1 MAGALA
7 AGVCCTPVAK
17 SCYPEDMDDLR
28 LTYHDILSPGD
39 QVHLTRATLV
49 SSRPAQLHDHDFFE
63 LIWVQNGRVRHH
75 LSDGMQDLTE
85 GDVLFIRPPDRHALQ
100 GRGAEA
106 LVVSVTLHPDLIAAL
121 ATRHPGLAGQ
131 LFWSPATAPIRI
143 RRDSRQL
150 AEINQ
155 AALRLERA
163 DRTAL
168 SAESFLL
175 PLVATLLDLSETLPA
190 GAPDWLITACAAAR
204 DPRVFRD
211 GAAGFARVAGRAHP
225 HVSRTARRF
234 LNQSPSDYVNRQRM
248 AFAARR
254 LSGSSDSI
262 AEIAADCG
270 IPSLSHFH
278 KLFRSHHGTTPLHYR
293 KAHQRDVVQPG

>member
-1 MAGALA
+1 MMG
-7 AGVCCTPVAK
+7 TI
-17 SCYPEDMDDLR
+17 R
-28 LTYHDILSPGD
+28 LTHTEILAPGN
-39 QVHLTRATLV
+39 QVHLTRATLAT
-49 SSRPAQLHDHDFFE
+49 SRPAQLHDHDFYE

-75 LSDGMQDLTE
+75 LADEAQDLNE
-85 GDVLFIRPPDRHALQ
+85 GDFLFIRPPDLHALQ
-100 GRGAEA
+100 GRGEEA
-106 LVVSVTLHPDLIAAL
+106 LVVSITLHPDMIVSLGL
-121 ATRHPGLAGQ
+121 RHPGLTDQ
-131 LFWSPATAPIRI
+131 FFWSPAPAPVRI

-155 AALRLERA
+155 SALRLERA

-175 PLVATLLDLSETLPA
+175 PLIAGLLDQTESLPT
-190 GAPDWLITACAAAR
+190 GAPDWLIAACAAAR

-211 GAAGFARVAGRAHP
+211 GAAGFAKVAGRAHP
-225 HVSRTARRF
+225 HVSRTVRRY
-234 LNQSPSDYVNRQRM
+234 LNLSPSDYINQQRM

-254 LSGSSDSI
+254 LAGSSDSI

-270 IPSLSHFH
+270 IPNLSHFH
-278 KLFRSHHGTTPLHYR
+278 KLFRSHHSTTPLHYR

>member
-1 MAGALA
+1 MG
-7 AGVCCTPVAK
+7 G
-17 SCYPEDMDDLR
+17 MR
-28 LTYHDILSPGD
+28 LTFHDILRPDD
-39 QVHLTRATLV
+39 QVHLTRATLAT
-49 SSRPAQLHDHDFFE
+49 SRPLHRHDHDFFE

-75 LSDGMQDLTE
+75 LRDDTDDLTE
-85 GDVLFIRPPDRHALQ
+85 GDVLFIRPSDSHALQ
-100 GRGAEA
+100 GKGEEA
-106 LVVSVTLHPDLIAAL
+106 LVVSVTFHPALIAAL
-121 ATRHPGLAGQ
+121 AARHPELTGQ
-131 LFWSPATAPIRI
+131 FFWSTSPAPVRI

-150 AEINQ
+150 ADINQ

-168 SAESFLL
+168 AAESFLL
-175 PLVATLLDLSETLPA
+175 PLMAALLDQTEALPEN
-190 GAPDWLITACAAAR
+190 APDWLVAACAAAR

-225 HVSRTARRF
+225 HVSRTVRRY
-234 LNQSPSDYVNRQRM
+234 LNLSPSDYINQQRM

-270 IPSLSHFH
+270 IPNLSHFH
-278 KLFRSHHGTTPLHYR
+278 KLFRAHHGTTPLHYR

>member
-1 MAGALA
+1 M
-7 AGVCCTPVAK
+7 
-17 SCYPEDMDDLR
+17 SELR
-28 LTYHDILSPGD
+28 LTYRDILKPGD
-39 QVHLTRATLV
+39 QVHLTRASL
-49 SSRPAQLHDHDFFE
+49 SRSRPAQLHDHDFHE

-75 LSDGMQDLTE
+75 LADDVQDLTE
-85 GDVLFIRPPDRHALQ
+85 GDFLFIRPHDRHALQ
-100 GRGAEA
+100 GLGEEA

-121 ATRHPGLAGQ
+121 ATRHPDVTGQ
-131 LFWSPATAPIRI
+131 FFWSAAHSPVRI

-163 DRTAL
+163 DSTAL

-175 PLVATLLDLSETLPA
+175 PLVATLLDQTQPLPD
-190 GAPDWLITACAAAR
+190 GAPDWLVAACAAAR

-211 GAAGFARVAGRAHP
+211 GAAGFAKVAGRAHP
-225 HVSRTARRF
+225 HVSRTVRRY
-234 LNQSPSDYVNRQRM
+234 LDLSPSDYINQQRM

-254 LSGSSDSI
+254 LAGSSDSI

-270 IPSLSHFH
+270 IPNLSHFH
-278 KLFRSHHGTTPLHYR
+278 KLFRSHHGTTPFHYR